1 MRQGSPDDPRLKDVA
16 KHFVANVAL
25 AEASDWPEV
34 QVYLAGLGITFDAW
48 QDDLNL
54 LALARKSDGT
64 LLCGEDGMNLSTMRQ
79 VGKSFDFGW
88 LFFGVCLLKP
98 NTLALWTAHRLAT
111 ANETY
116 RALASMARDPRV
128 RKLVRRI
135 AKDHGNSGVIE
146 FVNGSR
152 IVFGSREN
160 GFGRGW
166 QKVDLLMLD
175 EAQNLT
181 EAAMED
187 MIPATAVSD
196 LGLVILAGTPPRP
209 ADRSETFRNARQLAL
224 DALTAEK
231 PESFDGVWVEFGAPD
246 GWDDP
251 DDLEMLA
258 KVNPAVRRGRVSLAA
273 IRRMLRRLKDK
284 GSKLREVFGVWDAR
298 RDDSGIDMADW
309 DATLVAD
316 SPDTGAV
323 AYAVNMDPDGYA
335 AIGVAAKW
343 PDGRIHVELAD
354 SSYTPLG
361 TGSLVA
367 WLAERKK
374 VPVALLRSSMTQQL
388 EPQLRAAG
396 VKTTVAT
403 GNDFAVATSMIS
415 TGVHEG
421 TITHYEQMPLDV
433 AVTSATTRPIGTVG
447 GVAWDLSKQDTPM
460 SPLVAVTLAN
470 WLAQTAPKRRGG
482 VW

>member
-1 MRQGSPDDPRLKDVA
+1 MTQGSPDDPRLKDVA
-16 KHFVANVAL
+16 KHFVANISSAVS
-25 AEASDWPEV
+25 SDWPEV
-34 QVYLAGLGITFDAW
+34 KAFLASLGIMFYLW
-48 QDDLNL
+48 QDDLSL
-54 LALARKSDGT
+54 LALARKADGT

-79 VGKSFDFGW
+79 VGKSFVFGW
-88 LFFGVCLLKP
+88 LFFGLCLLRP
-98 NTLALWTAHRLAT
+98 GTLVLWTAQRLAT

-116 RALASMARDPRV
+116 RSLASMARDPRI
-128 RKLVRRI
+128 RKLVSRI

-146 FVNGSR
+146 FKNGSR
-152 IVFGSREN
+152 IVFGSRDS

-166 QKVDLLMLD
+166 TKVDVLMLD
-175 EAQNLT
+175 EAQSLT
-181 EAAMED
+181 ESAMED
-187 MIPATAVSD
+187 MVPATAASS
-196 LGLVILAGTPPRP
+196 LGLVVLAGTPPRP
-209 ADRSETFRNARQLAL
+209 SDRSETFRNARGLAL
-224 DALTAEK
+224 ES
-231 PESFDGVWVEFGAPD
+231 PETFDGVWVEFGAPD

-258 KVNPAVRRGRVSLAA
+258 AVNPAVRLGLVPLAA

-309 DATLVAD
+309 DATLMD
-316 SPDTGAV
+316 SSPDTGAL
-323 AYAVNMDPDGYA
+323 AYAVNMDTDGYA

-343 PDGRIHVELAD
+343 PDGRMHVEIVD

-361 TGSLVA
+361 SGALVA
-367 WLAERKK
+367 WLAARKK

-388 EPQLRAAG
+388 EPQLNAAG

-403 GNDFAVATSMIS
+403 GNDFSTATSMFT

-421 TITHYEQMPLDV
+421 RITHYEQIPLDV

-447 GVAWDLSKQDTPM
+447 GVAWDLSKQDAPM

-470 WLAQTAPKRRGG
+470 WLAETAPKRKGG
-482 VW
+482 LW

>member
-1 MRQGSPDDPRLKDVA
+1 MPQGSPDDPRLKDVA
-16 KHFVANVAL
+16 KHFIANVDR
-25 AEASDWPEV
+25 AETSEWPEV
-34 QVYLAGLGITFDAW
+34 GAYLAGLGITFDAW

-54 LALARKSDGT
+54 LALARKGDGT

-79 VGKSFDFGW
+79 VGKSFNFGW
-88 LFFGVCLLKP
+88 LDFGVCLLRP
-98 NTLALWTAHRLAT
+98 NTLVLWTAHRLAT
-111 ANETY
+111 ANEIY
-116 RALASMARDPRV
+116 RTLASMARDPRV
-128 RKLVRRI
+128 RKLVWRI

-166 QKVDLLMLD
+166 QKVDILMLD

-209 ADRSETFRNARQLAL
+209 ADRSETFRNARHLAL
-224 DALTAEK
+224 ES
-231 PESFDGVWVEFGAPD
+231 PETFDGVWVEFGAPD

-258 KVNPAVRRGRVSLAA
+258 KVNPAVQRGRVPLAA

-298 RDDSGIDMADW
+298 RDNSGIDMADW
-309 DATLVAD
+309 DATLEAG
-316 SPDTGAV
+316 SPDTGAL
-323 AYAVNMDPDGYA
+323 AYAVNMDTDGYA

-343 PDGRIHVELAD
+343 PDGRIHIEVVD

-361 TGSLVA
+361 TGSLVS
-367 WLAERKK
+367 WLSERKR

-388 EPQLRAAG
+388 EPQLNAAG

-403 GNDFAVATSMIS
+403 GNDFAVATAMLT
-415 TGVHEG
+415 TGIHEK
-421 TITHYEQMPLDV
+421 TITHFEQVPLDV

-447 GVAWDLSKQDTPM
+447 GVAWDLSKQDAPM

>member
-1 MRQGSPDDPRLKDVA
+1 MLQGSLDDPRLKDVA
-16 KHFVANVAL
+16 KHFVANVDRA
-25 AEASDWPEV
+25 ATSDWPEV
-34 QVYLAGLGITFDAW
+34 QAYLAGLGIGFDAW

-54 LALARKSDGT
+54 LALARKADGS

-88 LFFGVCLLKP
+88 LFFGVCLLRP
-98 NTLALWTAHRLAT
+98 NTLVLWTAQRLAT

-116 RALASMARDPRV
+116 RTLGAMARDPRV
-128 RKLVRRI
+128 RKLVTRI

-146 FVNGSR
+146 FTNGSR
-152 IVFGSREN
+152 IVFGSRDS

-166 QKVDLLMLD
+166 TKVDILMLD
-175 EAQNLT
+175 EAQSLT

-187 MIPATAVSD
+187 MVPATAASD
-196 LGLVILAGTPPRP
+196 LGLVVLAGTPPRP

-224 DALTAEK
+224 DSPVT
-231 PESFDGVWVEFGAPD
+231 FDGVWVEFGAPD

-258 KVNPAVRRGRVSLAA
+258 QVNPAVRRGRVNLAA
-273 IRRMLRRLKDK
+273 VRRMLRRLKDK

-298 RDDSGIDMADW
+298 RDDSGIDMGEWED
-309 DATLVAD
+309 TLSES
-316 SPDTGAV
+316 SPDTGAL

-335 AIGVAAKW
+335 SIGVAAKW
-343 PDGRIHVELAD
+343 PDGRMHVEVVD

-361 TGSLVA
+361 SGSLVE
-367 WLAERKK
+367 WLAKRKK

-403 GNDFAVATSMIS
+403 GNDFCVATSMLT
-415 TGVHEG
+415 TGVHEK
-421 TITHYEQMPLDV
+421 TVTHYEQLPLDV
-433 AVTSATTRPIGTVG
+433 AVVSATTRPVGTVG
-447 GVAWDLSKQDTPM
+447 GVAWDLSKQDVPM

-470 WLAQTAPKRRGG
+470 WLAQSAPRRRGG